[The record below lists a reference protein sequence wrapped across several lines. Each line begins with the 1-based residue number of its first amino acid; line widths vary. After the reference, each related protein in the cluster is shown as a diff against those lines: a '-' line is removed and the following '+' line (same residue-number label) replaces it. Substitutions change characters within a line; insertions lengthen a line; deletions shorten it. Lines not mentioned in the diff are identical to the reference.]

1 MLQKCYVFILNKC
14 CSFALLFI
22 EASIK
27 MFSIL
32 IIIRNVSRAAN
43 QHIRMISVDH
53 VTLNDAENSDLI
65 TEIHYILTYV
75 SIENGYF
82 ITILLF

>member
-1 MLQKCYVFILNKC
+1 
-14 CSFALLFI
+14 
-22 EASIK
+22 
-27 MFSIL
+27 
-32 IIIRNVSRAAN
+32 
-43 QHIRMISVDH
+43 MISEDH
-53 VTLNDAENSDLI
+53 VTLNEAENSDLI